1 VKGEIPDA
9 LPKKKKTAVSHSCLI
24 VFSRYIEMKLRQ
36 VVKQYSALS
45 RRPMTLVGLS
55 EDCEALFRL
64 SKRPGSGD
72 GKIGTDSGQIERLWQ
87 DWQVFVVKLQHAQ
100 TCLDYRCALWTSPP
114 LLRRIVRPP
123 VIDGK

>member
-1 VKGEIPDA
+1 LDQYRFYVKGEIPDA

-72 GKIGTDSGQIERLWQ
+72 GKIGTDSGQIERLCKTGRSLLLNYSMHRL
-87 DWQVFVVKLQHAQ
+87 VLIIA
-100 TCLDYRCALWTSPP
+100 ALCG
-114 LLRRIVRPP
+114 LRRPCS
-123 VIDGK
+123 GG